1 VEDTTLRTYKILALL
16 SAALAAFLYIS
27 PVQAEN
33 TTQPDDPQIL
43 IEKGL
48 QAFQNHNY
56 EQASILFRQAR
67 RIDNEAQK
75 LSKQQR
81 DQLDQLLDESAQG
94 ATKYRIAEESMV
106 QGKKA
111 MEAGNF
117 DEAQKHF
124 SRVQDSKNYIPK
136 SWVQEAQVQL
146 GVISKKHGVAATTKP
161 APAKAQPAP
170 VSEEPAVVLTPAPK
184 AKKSEK
190 VVVTEKKEVVV
201 SHKENVSKAA
211 AVAPAPTCPP
221 MIAKAPGT
229 PANPTL
235 LDEILASRN
244 VQREQ
249 VLASFQESE
258 RQIRQAVIN
267 RQYLVARDRLRQ
279 ARQDVLRSR
288 MLFKQNELEQL
299 LLQVDGL
306 AKLIDGEEQAFEQQQ
321 VLQQVKEAE
330 QKKMDRELQV
340 ENEKFDKI
348 QELFAEAIM
357 LRREK
362 RYKDAIEVAKQILE
376 IEPNFDR
383 AKWFIEDLQDM
394 ADYTRQQET
403 QDLIESEGRRAL
415 TEADA
420 SRISWAKEIQY
431 PKDWKELSERRDELI
446 RRSGKMGIGDTP
458 ARITE
463 KKLMQ
468 TFIDDTKVFTGTLRD
483 AFNVFANKG
492 VRVFVAWDVL
502 EIEGITPDQEVKMEA
517 LQGFKDINLKTAM
530 EILLRTL
537 GSADIGIDYAIDTNG
552 VVQVSNKDGLRGANL
567 TPRLGR
573 LETRVYNISDIMSY
587 QPSLSSIPEVEPQ
600 QEEESVKQED
610 LQAKE
615 FDELVSLDE
624 LVDLLTQL
632 ITTTITP
639 QSWAEA
645 GGEGT
650 VNVWRNNWLI
660 VYQTPEVH
668 DQIAS
673 FLDSLR
679 EVQSVQIAMEARF
692 ITISNNFLEKIGL
705 DLDVIF
711 NQGNAGYD
719 MTGAQNSFGDPNGAS
734 TMLLQPRQFS
744 YLGGLPATPTGGGGA
759 LPAGYSQ
766 PYGAP
771 GLVPVGN
778 GGRNNWTPIPVL
790 NSSNEMTQP
799 QDTALPGNLANS
811 FSKPAFQVAGAF
823 LDDLQ
828 VNFLLEATQM
838 DKYSTIV
845 QAPRVVMENGS
856 LGYIAVQTDVPY
868 VESIEVTVGE
878 QAAGQEPTVEY
889 MGFGTVLAVRAST
902 RDLKYVNMY
911 IVPQLTVRAADADLA
926 IEVPIVAPGSVGS
939 SRYTYPGRRTTRV
952 ESVVSVP
959 DGGTLLIGGL
969 KQNGEIEI
977 EAGPPV
983 LSKMPVFKRFFSN
996 KATTRDNFTLMVLV
1010 KPKIMVREEAD
1021 PNMIENLKLEK
1032 ISKSVP
1038 GCEYGY

>member
-1 VEDTTLRTYKILALL
+1 MRTYKLLALL
-16 SAALAAFLYIS
+16 SAVLAAFLYIS

-33 TTQPDDPQIL
+33 TTQPDDPQVL

-48 QAFQNHNY
+48 QAFQSHNY

-67 RIDNEAQK
+67 RIDNDAQK

-81 DQLDQLLDESAQG
+81 DQLDQLLDESARG
-94 ATKYRIAEESMV
+94 ATEYRIAEESLS
-106 QGKKA
+106 QGK
-111 MEAGNF
+111 EALKSGDF
-117 DEAQKHF
+117 DAAQKHF
-124 SRVQDSKNYIPK
+124 KRVLSAKAYIPK

-146 GVISKKHGVAATTKP
+146 GVIPKKRGAAKP
-161 APAKAQPAP
+161 EVKAPAA
-170 VSEEPAVVLTPAPK
+170 EPKKEASVVLTPAPK
-184 AKKSEK
+184 PEVAEK
-190 VVVTEKKEVVV
+190 QGQVV
-201 SHKENVSKAA
+201 SAGND
-211 AVAPAPTCPP
+211 VAPSAPVAAGPTCPP
-221 MIAKAPGT
+221 VLERTPGG
-229 PANPTL
+229 PAEPTL

-244 VQREQ
+244 IQREQ
-249 VLASFQESE
+249 ALASFQESE
-258 RQIRQAVIN
+258 RQVRQAVIN

-279 ARQDVLRSR
+279 ARQDILRSR

-306 AKLIDGEEQAFEQQQ
+306 AKMIDSEEQAFEQQQ

-330 QKKMDRELQV
+330 RKKMERELQV

-348 QELFAEAIM
+348 QGLFSEAIA

-362 RYKDAIEVAKQILE
+362 RFAEAIVVAQQILE

-383 AKWFIEDLQDM
+383 AKWFIEDLQEI
-394 ADYTRQQET
+394 ADYTRQREIR
-403 QDLIESEGRRAL
+403 DLIASEGRNSL
-415 TEADA
+415 VDSDE
-420 SRISWAKEIQY
+420 SRIAWSKEIQY
-431 PKDWKELSERRDELI
+431 PKDWRELSERRDELI
-446 RRSGKMGIGDTP
+446 RRSGKMGLSDTP

-463 KKLMQ
+463 KKLVQ
-468 TFIDDTKVFTGTLRD
+468 TFIEDTKVFSGTLRD
-483 AFNVFANKG
+483 AFNVFNSKG
-492 VRVFVAWDVL
+492 LQLFVKWDVL
-502 EIEGITPDQEVKMEA
+502 EFLAITPDQEVNTEA
-517 LQGFKDINLKTAM
+517 LQGFKDINLKTAL
-530 EILLRTL
+530 ELLLRT
-537 GSADIGIDYAIDTNG
+537 IGTSDSEVDYAIDTNG
-552 VVQVSNKDGLRGANL
+552 VVQISDKDTLRMANL
-567 TPRLGR
+567 APRLGR

-587 QPSLSSIPEVEPQ
+587 QPSLSAIPAVEPQ
-600 QEEESVKQED
+600 QEDESIQQED
-610 LQAKE
+610 LEAKE
-615 FDELVSLDE
+615 FDELQSLSE
-624 LVDLLTQL
+624 LVEILLTL
-632 ITTTITP
+632 ITTTISP

-660 VYQTPEVH
+660 VYQTAEVH
-668 DQIAS
+668 DQILS

-705 DLDVIF
+705 DLDIIF

-719 MTGAQNSFGDPNGAS
+719 FTGAQNGFGDPNGAS

-744 YLGGLPATPTGGGGA
+744 YLGALPATPTGAGGA
-759 LPAGYSQ
+759 LPPGYAQ

-771 GLVPVGN
+771 GLVPQPRGS
-778 GGRNNWTPIPVL
+778 RNNWTPIPML
-790 NSSNEMTQP
+790 NSSNEMTAP

-811 FSKPAFQVAGAF
+811 FSKPAFQVMGAF

-838 DKYSTIV
+838 DRYSTIV

-856 LGYIAVQTDVPY
+856 LGYIAVQTDIPY

-911 IVPQLTVRAADADLA
+911 VVPQLTVRAADADLA
-926 IEVPIVAPGSVGS
+926 IEVPIVAPGSVGF
-939 SRYTYPGRRTTRV
+939 SRYVYPGRRTTRV
-952 ESVVSVP
+952 ETVVSVP

-983 LSKMPVFKRFFSN
+983 LSKLPVLKRFFAN
-996 KATTRDNFTLMVLV
+996 KSMTRDNFTLMILV

-1021 PNMIENLKLEK
+1021 PTMIDTLKIDK
-1032 ISKSVP
+1032 ISSRIS
-1038 GCEYGY
+1038 GCEVDF